1 MAFVEALAPFFVDFG
16 ESGTLNGQAVRVI
29 FDAQADELLGGGIV
43 AQQPQVHI
51 ATASVPANPEGLL
64 LVLPQG
70 TFSVRTHLPDG
81 TGLSVLHL
89 TRA

>member
-1 MAFVEALAPFFVDFG
+1 MFADDTALFFADFGVEA
-16 ESGTLNGQAVRVI
+16 TLDGAAVRVI

-43 AQQPQVHI
+43 AQQPQAHI
-51 ATASVPANPEGLL
+51 ATASVPADPEGLL